1 MEEEGLPEN
10 RKIPTLSEIIKRLW
24 FICKDHKPQISFAF
38 YFIED
43 GKPEY
48 ITLMNNASIKF
59 KLMCH
64 IIRSKGSLVDDV
76 KKYMEAHADQEPM
89 DTSVSHLENFKKIF
103 DPIQDIL
110 TSHCP
115 QCKEKWEGLQMFL
128 TDIDEWSDYVREVK
142 FLRDTIEK
150 QKFCISV
157 REYFPYADEL
167 IEYGHE
173 YATRCDNIAD
183 LFAFTNLEN
192 YYLIV
197 EYWDSQY
204 SKMDIEKY
212 SAGKI
217 AGSEYLDEM

>member
-1 MEEEGLPEN
+1 MEEEEGLA

-38 YFIED
+38 YFIEND
-43 GKPEY
+43 KPEY
-48 ITLMNNASIKF
+48 ITLMNNASIQF
-59 KLMCH
+59 KLMCQ
-64 IIRSKGSLVDDV
+64 IIRSKGALVEDV
-76 KKYMEAHADQEPM
+76 KKYVEAHADQEPM
-89 DTSVSHLENFKKIF
+89 DTTVSHLESFKKIF

-110 TSHCP
+110 SNHCEE
-115 QCKEKWEGLQMFL
+115 CKLKWEGLHMFL

-167 IEYGHE
+167 VEYGHE
-173 YATRCDNIAD
+173 YATRFDNISEM
-183 LFAFTNLEN
+183 FTFTKLEN

-197 EYWDSQY
+197 EYWNSQE
-204 SKMDIEKY
+204 SKMAIMKS
-212 SAGKI
+212 SAGEL